1 MKNPPSTAEE
11 DDLLRQIGKALALL
25 WPNLPP
31 LVKEAILNQAET
43 LSYRPSAS
51 AAREQLRLFLET
63 YNAGEGERK
72 QD

>member
-43 LSYRPSAS
+43 MSFRQDVSQV
-51 AAREQLRLFLET
+51 REKLKAYLEP
-63 YNAGEGERK
+63 
-72 QD
+72 